1 MACHNR
7 NLPEYK
13 ELLKQ
18 FKSNFVVDSIIN
30 KYQESKGS
38 EAYPTVAEAIEITD
52 KAKAA
57 HSLKSRKFKEAITQN
72 LVRKKLITG
81 LKDSKGNMVY
91 YVTGT
96 AKENRGP
103 DAVIDP
109 KVLKSNE
116 NKILNYLAQNN
127 INPAAVTFYRK
138 GNSTAFVVNENIF
151 TPQDLILPTKDKTNI
166 IPIIEHLITKI
177 PGITVRL
184 ETEEEAERLYNT
196 IPSFARAKDTKG
208 KLIPFNKVNS
218 FFYKGYAIIIKG
230 RATTETTIEEMLH
243 PVIDALA
250 KARPDIM
257 GKLVKEARE
266 NFPVL
271 AQQIM
276 DTYSDRY
283 GFNNSDRQNE
293 LVTQALSRHFS
304 KEYEKEPNK
313 SFKSTIKEFLE
324 WFAEIVKEVY
334 AAITGENLIIKPE
347 NLSENTTLTDLAK
360 LLNTKEVIFD
370 FNIKADS
377 FNKVAYNID
386 PNDSRL
392 KAKEKAKSDAKGR
405 ATSKVQ
411 QDLIDIMYNTPV
423 ILDEETHT
431 YINLQN
437 GDEYMSTTKAI
448 KGGLNDPKDLFRLNR
463 LFGKD
468 FDSILQDLIENKSF
482 EKAFENVAVINEEIA
497 RKAYESLS
505 IYVDALTQDGSV
517 ILPQVIF
524 ADDKS
529 KVAGSLDILV
539 IKPNGDLYIV
549 DLKASKNSIKD
560 EDYST
565 KKYPTNEGSVFP
577 GESFT
582 TRQQHSIQVQT
593 YAKLAEVNGFP
604 VSGTATYHINLEIEG
619 KGENQEVKDF
629 EVEGTIQHLP
639 TENLEYVNKIVP
651 TEPAEN
657 ITERIRIKNGY
668 NATRNPNFTTPE
680 EDQPEEQ
687 ITADQ
692 YSSIAAF
699 MKEVIKLTTTK
710 VEALTAVIESAKQV
724 KPKKETIDKI
734 TSLNALLSVEIASG
748 KADLAFGR
756 FLNESKKE
764 LEGFIKYVSNPKNA
778 KNADFISVVLMFSR
792 FMESYRGLKNFS
804 LSENVPNRGQRD
816 LAIKVIDLLNIAD
829 DKIDSSIKNYVKE
842 FVRTNS
848 TKDWTEEELDTLLIE
863 TKDISTGDAFLGDLA
878 TSTDT
883 LLALLDKL
891 YKRQR
896 QKIQDESEDF
906 AIRAARLGDK
916 LAQLSGGVE
925 PDFSFMLVYDKD
937 GNFTGNYVRKIGY
950 QYYKKLYALRNE
962 LYDANG
968 NWLEYIH
975 IPNIDDAKAEDLKY
989 NKNLYQ
995 KKKAYREFKSA
1006 EKFIDGKIL
1015 DGDYH
1020 KYTDNFKQV
1029 RDRYEY
1035 YNGYRW
1041 KKKKGIGDEEYA
1053 IYRNKYYSYAEYT
1066 SPLFDKTGNYTGAT
1080 KQESGWFV
1088 KPEFTEVREIAS
1100 TGENMLD
1107 EKYIKI
1113 MNPTNELERAQKEF
1127 YEFWTNE
1134 YEGIQLASLPPSVKK
1149 DMTGKLPRIE
1159 RNLGTKLKKEP
1170 SSAISLLGKAVGDY
1184 FKSFTN
1190 TGYQKVQL
1198 TDLEGNVIDA
1208 PPIFYTGK
1216 LKNQYI
1222 IDKINKDIEALEA
1235 EYATGNLST
1244 TKYTEQRKE
1253 LKKQLRANESRL
1265 ASYEL
1270 STNLVDSLIKFNA
1283 MATNYKHLLNIE
1295 DSIFAIQR
1303 TIEDRQYYQSE
1314 NKLVKT
1320 VTGGT
1325 KFQTIEGKESRTYTR
1340 LKKWMKMVYYDES
1353 QFDRTI
1359 IDNVVQ
1365 KVLNN
1370 TSLAYV
1376 GFNIF
1381 GNINNYIIGRIN
1393 NGIETGGE
1401 LFYSKKAMLRAT
1413 KDYNFEYLPGVFKGL
1428 SDSKGYYSEKKPQ
1441 SKYEALMRR
1450 FRMVDSMALR
1460 EIQKEES
1467 PLDWGYFLQDASENN
1482 VQSKVGMAILM
1493 SKELKNANG
1502 DTLSIYDAYDF
1513 NPNTGELSLKPG
1525 YELSDEER
1533 YDVRNV
1539 IREANKQIHGNYSRE
1554 DRMVIQDS
1562 SLGQMIAQFHKWVYP
1577 AYKARFKAR
1586 YYDENL
1592 GWIEGRY
1599 RTLVNFLAHVS
1610 KARGG
1615 VVEKIRDGKSE
1626 LTEDQLKNLSRV
1638 MYELGF
1644 IMSSFIL
1651 AQIVAMLAEGMD
1663 FDDDDK
1669 QLKRLIN
1676 SLSFQADRQISEL
1689 TQFVSPKAVYMLV
1702 KNPIASSKFLGEMGE
1717 AVQDAFLFPFTYAI
1731 DEESLYYQR
1740 GTRKGELKLAKQW
1753 ADVIPGWYTINRW
1766 RSYDNVTDFYV
1777 K

>member
-13 ELLKQ
+13 ALLAQ
-18 FKSNFVVDSIIN
+18 FNTNFVVDAIIN
-30 KYQESKGS
+30 EYQRTKGP
-38 EAYPTVAEAIEITD
+38 EAYPTVAEALELTR
-52 KAKAA
+52 KTKAA
-57 HSLKSRKFKEAITQN
+57 HSLKARKFSQALVQN
-72 LVRKKLITG
+72 LNKKNLISG
-81 LKDSKGNMVY
+81 IADSKGNVTY

-96 AKENRGP
+96 SKDNRGP
-103 DAVIDP
+103 DVVIDP
-109 KVLKSNE
+109 NILNNNK
-116 NKILNYLAQNN
+116 NKIINYLVQNN
-127 INPAAVTFYRK
+127 INPAAVTFYPK
-138 GNSTAFVVNENIF
+138 GKTMVMVVNENVF
-151 TPQDLILPTKDKTNI
+151 TPQDLILPTKNKTNVI
-166 IPIIEHLITKI
+166 SVLQHLYSKI
-177 PGITVRL
+177 PGISIRL
-184 ETEEEAERLYNT
+184 ETPGDAEKLYNS
-196 IPSFARAKDTKG
+196 IPSFAKPKNSQGQT
-208 KLIPFNKVNS
+208 LSFNKVNS
-218 FFYKGYAIIIKG
+218 FFYRGVAVIIKG
-230 RATTETTIEEMLH
+230 RATTETAIEEVLH
-243 PVIDALA
+243 PVVAALA
-250 KARPDIM
+250 EARPDIM
-257 GKLVKEARE
+257 GKLIKEARE
-266 NFPVL
+266 SFPVL
-271 AQQIM
+271 NTQIN
-276 DTYSDRY
+276 DSYNDQF
-283 GFNNSDRQNE
+283 GFNQTDRNNE
-293 LVTQALSRHFS
+293 LVTQALARHFN
-304 KEYEKEPNK
+304 KQYEKEPNK
-313 SFKSTIKEFLE
+313 SFKSALKEFMEWFSEIIKE
-324 WFAEIVKEVY
+324 IY
-334 AAITGENLIIKPE
+334 ANLTGNELVIKPE
-347 NLSENTTLTDLAK
+347 SLSGDVTLTDIAK
-360 LLNTKEVIFD
+360 LLNTEEVIFD
-370 FNIKADS
+370 FNIKPEM
-377 FNKVAYNID
+377 FNKVSYNID
-386 PNDSRL
+386 PTDVL
-392 KAKEKAKSDAKGR
+392 MKAKDEARKSALSR
-405 ATSKVQ
+405 STTKVQ
-411 QDLIDIMYNTPV
+411 QELINMMYNTPV
-423 ILDEETHT
+423 VLDDETHT
-431 YINLQN
+431 YINLET
-437 GDEYMSTTKAI
+437 GEEYLSTTKAI
-448 KGGLNDPKDLFRLNR
+448 KGGLNDPKDLYKLNR

-468 FDSILQDLIENKSF
+468 FDKILQDLIENKSF
-482 EKAFENVAVINEEIA
+482 EKAFENVKNIDREVAQ
-497 RKAYESLS
+497 KAYDSLS
-505 IYVDALTQDGSV
+505 IYVDAITQDGSV
-517 ILPQVIF
+517 LLPQVIF

-529 KVAGSLDILV
+529 KVAGSLDILA
-539 IKPNGDLYIV
+539 IKPNGDLFIV
-549 DLKASKNSIKD
+549 DLKASKTSIKD
-560 EDYST
+560 DDYSN

-577 GESFT
+577 GVQFT

-593 YAKLAEVNGFP
+593 YAKLAEVSGFP
-604 VSGTATYHINLEIEG
+604 VSGTSTYHINLDIEG
-619 KGENQEVKDF
+619 QGNSQKVKDF
-629 EVEGTIQHLP
+629 TVEGSIQHLP

-651 TEPAEN
+651 TEPSDN
-657 ITERIRIKNGY
+657 ITERIRIKYGY
-668 NATRNPNFTTPE
+668 NTTRDPNFTTPQE
-680 EDQPEEQ
+680 DLPEDQM
-687 ITADQ
+687 TSDQ

-699 MKEVIKLTTTK
+699 MKEVVKLTATK
-710 VEALTAVIESAKQV
+710 VQALTAVIDSAKQV

-734 TSLNALLSVEIASG
+734 TSLNALIAVEIASG

-764 LEGFIKYVSNPKNA
+764 LETFIKYVTNPKNFGN
-778 KNADFISVVLMFSR
+778 KDFISVVLMFSR
-792 FMESYRGLKNFS
+792 FMETYRGLKNFS

-816 LAIKVIDLLNIAD
+816 LAIRVIDLLNIAD
-829 DKIDSSIKNYVKE
+829 ENIDKAIKNYVKE

-848 TKDWTEEELDTLLIE
+848 SRDWTEEELDTLLVE
-863 TKDISTGDAFLGDLA
+863 TKDISSADAFLGDLA

-883 LLALLDKL
+883 LLALLDKV

-906 AIRAARLGDK
+906 AIKAARLGDK
-916 LAQLSGGVE
+916 LVQLSGGVE
-925 PDFSFMLVYDKD
+925 PDFSYMLVYDKE
-937 GNFTGNYVRKIGY
+937 GNFTGRYVQRIGN

-962 LYDANG
+962 LYDKDG
-968 NWLEYIH
+968 NWMEYKY
-975 IPNIDDAKAEDLKY
+975 IPNIDDASAQDLKY
-989 NKNLYQ
+989 NRDLYL
-995 KKKAYREFKSA
+995 KKKAYRDFKQA
-1006 EKFIDGKIL
+1006 EKSIDGKPE
-1015 DGDYH
+1015 DGDFH
-1020 KYTDNFKQV
+1020 KYTEDFKNV
-1029 RDRYEY
+1029 RNRYENF
-1035 YNGYRW
+1035 NGRRW
-1041 KKKKGIGDEEYA
+1041 VKKKGIGDEEYA
-1053 IYRNKYYSYAEYT
+1053 IYRNKYYIYREYT
-1066 SPLFDKTGNYTGAT
+1066 SPLFDKSGNYTGAT

-1088 KPEFTEVREIAS
+1088 KPEFTEVRDFAS
-1100 TGENMLD
+1100 TGESMLD
-1107 EKYIKI
+1107 EKYTKI

-1127 YEFWTNE
+1127 YEFWVNE
-1134 YEGIQLASLPPSVKK
+1134 YEGKQLANLPPSVKK
-1149 DMTGKLPRIE
+1149 DMIGQLPRIE
-1159 RNLGTKLKKEP
+1159 RNLGTRIKREP
-1170 SSAISLLGKAVGDY
+1170 SSALKLLGKAVGDY
-1184 FKSFTN
+1184 FKDITN

-1198 TDLEGNVIDA
+1198 TDLEGNVIDS

-1222 IDKINKDIEALEA
+1222 IDKINKDIEDLET
-1235 EYATGNLST
+1235 EYRTGNLST
-1244 TKYTEQRKE
+1244 NKYSERKKE
-1253 LKKQLRANESRL
+1253 LTKQLRSNESRL

-1320 VTGGT
+1320 LKGDT

-1401 LFYSKKAMLRAT
+1401 LFYKKKAMHRAT
-1413 KDYNFEYLPGVFKGL
+1413 KEYNADYLPGVFKGL
-1428 SDSKGYYSEKKPQ
+1428 SNSKGYYSEKKPQ

-1460 EIQKEES
+1460 EIQKEQG
-1467 PLDWGYFLQDASENN
+1467 PLDWGYTLQDAAENN
-1482 VQSKVGMAILM
+1482 VQSKVGIAILM
-1493 SKELKNANG
+1493 SKELKNTNG

-1513 NPNTGELSLKPG
+1513 DPNTGELTLKPG

-1562 SLGQMIAQFHKWVYP
+1562 SLGQLVAQFHKWVYP
-1577 AYKARFKAR
+1577 AYKARFKSR

-1610 KARGG
+1610 KARGSI
-1615 VVEKIRDGKSE
+1615 VEKIRDGKEE

-1651 AQIVAMLAEGMD
+1651 AQIIAMLAEGMD

-1676 SLSFQADRQISEL
+1676 AMSFQADRQISEL
-1689 TQFVSPKAVYMLV
+1689 TQFISPKAVYMLV

-1717 AVQDAFLFPFTYAI
+1717 AVQDTFLFPFTYAV

-1753 ADVIPGWYTINRW
+1753 ADVVPGWYTINRW
-1766 RSYDNVTDFYV
+1766 RSYDNVTDFFV